1 MKYITAPFRNYF
13 NINGKASSKEFWIFL
28 SFYAFIIMPS
38 LVISNKLIE
47 FDNYVLFLLR
57 LFFLI
62 PVFTIGFRRLN
73 DTKFSKWL
81 FLVPFINLILA
92 SFPSE
97 YENNRS

>member
-47 FDNYVLFLLR
+47 FDNYV
-57 LFFLI
+57 FFLI

-97 YENNRS
+97 SENNRS